1 MAFYTFCDR
10 VGSKLYHRYV
20 DDNGRRQ
27 QEIVTD
33 SPFELFTK
41 GNGEYVSL
49 YGEKL
54 KRIDFESVKEMV
66 DYVKNYKDLMPIYG
80 RTDPV
85 SQFISN
91 TYKGKIEFD
100 LSKFKILNF
109 DIETRFDGCDDDE
122 EVRTRMVFGL
132 TETVMTV
139 SDLKNIV
146 RRQDGEVA
154 TVEVWDE
161 VNKRWYPAD
170 KAPQLNA
177 GGFPHA
183 KEADYEILTIS
194 AKVFGN
200 DKRVT
205 FGLHDYTIKHKDQF
219 YIKCDDEADLL
230 KKFIGF
236 WRQVDPDII
245 TGWNIEWFDIP
256 YIINRTRKVL
266 GEAMANKLSP
276 FHAHTSKCI
285 SEYYNEDKSDVSFR
299 ILGITALDYIDIYK
313 KYNPQK
319 QESYKLDDISEIE
332 LKENKVDF
340 SEFDNNLMKLYVGNF
355 EKYIDYNEQDVY
367 LIERLDDKKQF
378 IRLAI
383 TTVLMTKSRYKDVHG
398 KVKLWDN
405 LIFNMLREENIQLPP
420 DPKIGAKD
428 KIIGAYVKKPIPG
441 KYRYVVS
448 LDLTSLYPSI
458 CMMFNMSPETLVTEE
473 RGQLELVEAL
483 LAGADLARRS
493 REKGYA
499 MTANGAEFRLDI
511 EGVLPR
517 AMKFVFDTRKHYKDL
532 MKVEKKKKEA
542 LLKEGVS
549 ENDPRI
555 TEIENAIAAADATQG
570 AMKVL
575 ANSGYGVTANV
586 AFRYFSKSI
595 AQGIT
600 LTGQLVIRYI
610 GERINAKLN
619 ELFGTNKD
627 YIITSDTDSV
637 YIYLD
642 NVPSD
647 PKNPEQSIEELD
659 QFIENT
665 LQPYIT
671 SSFEELGTRLGA
683 KKNLLDMKRE
693 ALSDVGIWR
702 AGKNYALQVWDMEGV
717 RYTTPEL
724 KMMGIETARSD
735 KPKIVRKQLEGDIK
749 ILLNGTEKELQ
760 ERIKAFKK
768 TFNESPVEV
777 IAKPMGVSAVS
788 AWTDNEGRHKQ
799 GTPWQSRAAI
809 DFNRLLREKKL
820 DRQYERIRNG
830 NKIKLFSLK
839 KINPLQG
846 NYIAFLTQLPED
858 LGIHPFLDYNAQWE
872 STYLSPIKS
881 FTDILGWQVEKVA
894 TLESLFG

>member
-10 VGSKLYHRYV
+10 VGGKLYHRYV
-20 DDNGRRQ
+20 DDNGKRQ

-33 SPFELFTK
+33 APFELFTK
-41 GNGEYVSL
+41 GDGGYVSL
-49 YGEKL
+49 YSEKL
-54 KRIDFESVKEMV
+54 KRIDFESVREMV
-66 DYVKNYKDLMPIYG
+66 DYVKNYKDMLQIYG
-80 RTDPV
+80 RADPV

-100 LSKFKILNF
+100 LSKMKILNF

-132 TETVMTV
+132 TETMMTV
-139 SDLKNIV
+139 EDLKRVV
-146 RRQDGEVA
+146 RQQGDDPA
-154 TVEVWDE
+154 TVEVWDD
-161 VNKRWYPAD
+161 VNQRWYPAH

-183 KEADYEILTIS
+183 KNADYEILTIS

-205 FGLHDYTIKHKDQF
+205 FGLHDYEQKHKDQL

-230 KKFIGF
+230 RKFIGF

-245 TGWNIEWFDIP
+245 TGWNIEWFDVP
-256 YIINRTRKVL
+256 YIVNRIVKVL
-266 GEAMANKLSP
+266 GEAFANKLSP

-285 SEYYNEDKSDVSFR
+285 SEYFNDDKSDVGFR
-299 ILGITALDYIDIYK
+299 ILGVTALDYIDIYK
-313 KYNPQK
+313 KYNPDK
-319 QESYKLDDISEIE
+319 QESYRLDDISEIE
-332 LKENKVDF
+332 LKENKIDF

-367 LIERLDDKKQF
+367 LVERLDDKKQF
-378 IRLAI
+378 IRLAV
-383 TTVLMTKSRYKDVHG
+383 TMVLMTKSRYKDVHG

-405 LIFNMLREENIQLPP
+405 LIFNMLRDENIQLPP
-420 DPKIGAKD
+420 DPKIGAKE

-441 KYRYVVS
+441 KYRYIVS
-448 LDLTSLYPSI
+448 LDLTALYPSI
-458 CMMFNMSPETLVTEE
+458 CMMFNMSPETLVTEA
-473 RGQLELVEAL
+473 RGEMEIVEAL
-483 LAGADLARRS
+483 LGGADLARRS
-493 REKGYA
+493 REKGLA

-511 EGVLPR
+511 DGVLPR
-517 AMKFVFDTRKHYKDL
+517 AMKMVFDTRKSFKDL
-532 MKVEKKKKEA
+532 MKVHKKQKEA

-555 TEIENAIAAADATQG
+555 TDLDNLIAAADATQG

-586 AFRYFSKSI
+586 AFRYFSKTI

-600 LTGQLVIRYI
+600 LTGQLVIRHI
-610 GERINAKLN
+610 GDQINAKLN

-647 PKNPEQSIEELD
+647 PLNAEQSIEELD
-659 QFIENT
+659 QFVESE
-665 LQPYIT
+665 LQPFIT
-671 SSFEELGTRLGA
+671 HTFEELGRKLGA
-683 KKNLLDMKRE
+683 PKNLLDMKRE

-717 RYTTPEL
+717 RYATPEL

-735 KPKIVRKQLEGDIK
+735 KPKIVRKRLEGDIK
-749 ILLNGTEKELQ
+749 VLLNGTEKELQ
-760 ERIKAFKK
+760 ARIKEFKEI
-768 TFNESPVEV
+768 FHNSPIEQ
-777 IAKPMGVSAVS
+777 IAKPMGVSTVS
-788 AWTDNEGRHKQ
+788 AWTDSQGRPKP
-799 GTPWQSRAAI
+799 GTPWQSKASI
-809 DFNRLLREKKL
+809 DFNRILREKKL
-820 DRQYERIRNG
+820 ERKYERIRNG
-830 NKIKLFSLK
+830 NKIKLFTLK

-858 LGIHPFLDYNAQWE
+858 LGMHPFLDYNAQWE

-881 FTDILGWQVEKVA
+881 FTDIIGWQVEKVN